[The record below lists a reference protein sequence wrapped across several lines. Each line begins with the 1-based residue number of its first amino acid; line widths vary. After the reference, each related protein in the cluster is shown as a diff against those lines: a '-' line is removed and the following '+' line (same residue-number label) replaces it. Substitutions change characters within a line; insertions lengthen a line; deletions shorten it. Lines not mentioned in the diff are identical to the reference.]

1 MYQYKPVLYYV
12 PLISQLPTLV
22 DPPIDWAKISEVAI
36 VAIALVLV
44 ARAFLLFV
52 KNVGENDAR
61 ETGLLKQMIDLATS
75 YKTESTEAREAYR
88 QEAAATRAVVQE
100 SNSEQ
105 RATRE
110 TLTKVIEATH
120 EQTGELRLL
129 RFDFKE
135 RQSVYADE
143 IESFKNVIE
152 LLRGEMVVFKGEIK
166 TEIEQ
171 MLTSEGA
178 TRERVDHAVNNH
190 DLIFAKLDNIIA
202 LFPQPTI
209 QADNPP
215 TLSDDELKP
224 TGTG

>member
-1 MYQYKPVLYYV
+1 MKHSTIAVNYA
-12 PLISQLPTLV
+12 PLLTQLPVFDT
-22 DPPIDWAKISEVAI
+22 PTDWAKVGEVAI
-36 VAIALVLV
+36 VAVALVLV

-52 KNVGENDAR
+52 KNTGENDAR

-100 SNSEQ
+100 SNTEQ
-105 RATRE
+105 RAGRE
-110 TLTKVIEATH
+110 TLTKLIEATH

-143 IESFKNVIE
+143 IEGFKNIIE

-178 TRERVDHAVNNH
+178 TRARVNEAVNNH

-209 QADNPP
+209 QADKPSDNP
-215 TLSDDELKP
+215 DELKP
-224 TGTG
+224 AV